1 MSKDKAEEKAYLQ
14 DLFEYMSNEHG
25 LILTQSEMLE
35 ILSIS
40 GKEYDNVQFELG
52 EIERQSSSLSTE
64 NAQLREALRG
74 IIKEC
79 EEWIIPSSENSN
91 NCENNHHVDIDDL
104 KSLID
109 KAKQLLTDNTK

>member
-1 MSKDKAEEKAYLQ
+1 MSKDKAEEKAREYAGVTPDVKDISQLPPYFYVQRQKYKDYLAGYTQ
-14 DLFEYMSNEHG
+14 AVTDLSAENEK
-25 LILTQSEMLE
+25 L
-35 ILSIS
+35 
-40 GKEYDNVQFELG
+40 K
-52 EIERQSSSLSTE
+52 
-64 NAQLREALRG
+64 EALRG